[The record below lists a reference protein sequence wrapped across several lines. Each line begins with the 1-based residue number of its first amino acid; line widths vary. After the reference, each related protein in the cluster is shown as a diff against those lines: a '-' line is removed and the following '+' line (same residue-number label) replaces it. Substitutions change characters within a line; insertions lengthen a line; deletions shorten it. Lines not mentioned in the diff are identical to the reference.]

1 VKKRFTIVVVV
12 IVVVVGVVLVVV
24 VVVVEVVVEVVVVV
38 VNQNQKKPVFQTIR
52 ALHGMFNYGKDAT
65 QNYQCLNTCACY
77 HTTLCA
83 YIQAQ
88 IDENQ
93 ERRDKPNYII
103 VYILDM

>member
-1 VKKRFTIVVVV
+1 
-12 IVVVVGVVLVVV
+12 
-24 VVVVEVVVEVVVVV
+24 
-38 VNQNQKKPVFQTIR
+38 
-52 ALHGMFNYGKDAT
+52 MFNYGKDAT